1 MLSNIHLEWM
11 HQVCRFALA
20 TGARANE
27 ILSLTWDK
35 VDIDRSLAWVTND
48 LAKNGK
54 ARPMPLN
61 REAIALLEVPKS
73 ARSDYCFTRASG
85 KKSLR

>member
-1 MLSNIHLEWM
+1 M

-61 REAIALLEVPKS
+61 REAIALL
-73 ARSDYCFTRASG
+73 
-85 KKSLR
+85 